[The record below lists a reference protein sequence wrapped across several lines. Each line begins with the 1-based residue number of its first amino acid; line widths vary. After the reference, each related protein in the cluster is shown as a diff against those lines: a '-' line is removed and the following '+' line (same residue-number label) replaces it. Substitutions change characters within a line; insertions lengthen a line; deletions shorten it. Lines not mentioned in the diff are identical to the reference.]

1 VQSPGDRHKGRAED
15 ALRSESGLSQLVKD
29 VGIVDGVSA
38 GNEGEDGKR
47 AEHCGRDLGT
57 NTKNR
62 RWGSSSFPVART
74 WIQELYI

>member
-1 VQSPGDRHKGRAED
+1 M
-15 ALRSESGLSQLVKD
+15 KD